1 MTLRTCE
8 TKRASAPEFR
18 DEPGWDLPGDLEIAL
33 EDLVLTGRATRHVRD
48 DGRVLYE
55 IQWSGARP
63 SVACAYH

>member
-1 MTLRTCE
+1 MTFRTCE

-18 DEPGWDLPGDLEIAL
+18 DEPGWDLPSDLEIAL
-33 EDLVLTGRATRHVRD
+33 EDLVLAGRATRHVRD

>member
-8 TKRASAPEFR
+8 TKGASAPEFR
-18 DEPGWDLPGDLEIAL
+18 DEPSWDLPSDFESAL
-33 EDLVLTGRATRHVRD
+33 EDLVLAGRATRHVRD